1 MNRRRDPAFQLIR
14 LRLEQQKLPVCD
26 LDYLNNWE
34 NVEFSLLCLE
44 DEQFKPIYEDALMR
58 QKMKEDKKNPK
69 RAETTTLLSES
80 RLPSDIQNQVK
91 EDRFISEMEKQF
103 AEGNFDNIAELLK
116 KYD

>member
-1 MNRRRDPAFQLIR
+1 M
-14 LRLEQQKLPVCD
+14 RLEQQKLPVCD

-58 QKMKEDKKNPK
+58 QKLENDKKNPK
-69 RAETTTLLSES
+69 RAATRTLLAES
-80 RLPSDIQNQVK
+80 SLPSDIKNEIK
-91 EDRFISEMEKQF
+91 EDNFISEMEAQF
-103 AEGNFDNIAELLK
+103 ADGNFDNIAVLLK